1 MWGCG
6 YQIRLWWFFL
16 FYSLVFEGESVQ
28 VTSAINMECIY
39 FQKPLALAVLGHR
52 MHLLPWV
59 FPPRAVCVGI
69 MYRLLGSESSPLCL
83 HDSHLETAT
92 KNSIAA
98 GRRQGAGSVSCTC
111 SAHSCIERLKPTLQ
125 VTVMGIIVTV

>member
-1 MWGCG
+1 M
-6 YQIRLWWFFL
+6 
-16 FYSLVFEGESVQ
+16 FEGESVQ

-39 FQKPLALAVLGHR
+39 FQKPLVLAVLGHR

-83 HDSHLETAT
+83 QDSHLETAT
-92 KNSIAA
+92 KKQHRS
-98 GRRQGAGSVSCTC
+98 REEAGSRQCELYTLC
-111 SAHSCIERLKPTLQ
+111 PLRIERLKPTLQ